1 MKTTL
6 KLLLALL
13 MAVGQT
19 WPTMANGNYQTQN
32 ALLWQISGK
41 GLKKPS
47 YLYGTIHAICPE
59 QLVISQLLKD
69 KVGQTEQLTLELD
82 MDDPNM
88 MGQFMASA
96 KLPEGQSLKALFS
109 EGQYKLLAAYFA
121 DNFGVDLAYLDS
133 MKPFILQTMILS
145 KLTDCTPESY
155 EQKLM
160 DIAHGNQR
168 EVIGLETV
176 QQQMH
181 AVDQLPDTMYAD
193 MLVRMVN
200 DIAQSKADYRKMV
213 DLYLAQDLTGLD
225 SLMKKSYKEEEYKKF
240 EEVFLAQRNQAW
252 IPVMEKMA
260 KAKPTFFA
268 VGAAHLSGQNGVIAL
283 LRKQGYKV
291 TPVVK

>member
-88 MGQFMASA
+88 MGQFMTSA

-145 KLTDCTPESY
+145 KLTDCTSESY

>member
-19 WPTMANGNYQTQN
+19 WPTMANGNDQTQN

-59 QLVISQLLKD
+59 QLVISQLLRD

>member
-19 WPTMANGNYQTQN
+19 WPTMANGNDQTQN

-240 EEVFLAQRNQAW
+240 EEVLLAQRNQAW